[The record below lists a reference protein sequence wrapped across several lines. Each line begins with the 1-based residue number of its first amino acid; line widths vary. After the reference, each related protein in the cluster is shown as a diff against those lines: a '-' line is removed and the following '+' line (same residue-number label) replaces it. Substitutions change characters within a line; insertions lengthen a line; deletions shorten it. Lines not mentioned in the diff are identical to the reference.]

1 MKIFFRFFIYI
12 LFILNYISYVNSQQG
27 QNPLQKFKCTSPNHN
42 LKVGDEVILC
52 IHVPELK
59 KKVAFK
65 LKVDEYSAISIE
77 NGFNKIVL
85 PKEESNLGRLL
96 IEEDPKNNTSD
107 DEIKE
112 QVQFVGQIGNI
123 TSAYPS
129 VSFLK
134 IYYFYLLI

>member
-1 MKIFFRFFIYI
+1 MKIFNFIII
-12 LFILNYISYVNSQQG
+12 LLLLSFSSEDNVY
-27 QNPLQKFKCTSPNHN
+27 KCRSSDTDE
-42 LKVGDEVILC
+42 KVEIGDEVILC

-85 PKEESNLGRLL
+85 PKEENNLGRLL

-107 DEIKE
+107 EEIKE

>member
-1 MKIFFRFFIYI
+1 MKIFNFIII
-12 LFILNYISYVNSQQG
+12 LLLLSFSSEDNVY
-27 QNPLQKFKCTSPNHN
+27 KCRSSDTDE
-42 LKVGDEVILC
+42 KVEIGDEVILC

-85 PKEESNLGRLL
+85 PKEENNLGRLL

>member
-1 MKIFFRFFIYI
+1 MKIFNFIII
-12 LFILNYISYVNSQQG
+12 LLLLSFSSEDNVY
-27 QNPLQKFKCTSPNHN
+27 KCRSSDTDE
-42 LKVGDEVILC
+42 KVEIGDEVILC

-85 PKEESNLGRLL
+85 PKEENNLGRLL

-112 QVQFVGQIGNI
+112 EVQFVGQIGNI

>member
-1 MKIFFRFFIYI
+1 MKIFNFIII
-12 LFILNYISYVNSQQG
+12 LLLLSFSSEDNVY
-27 QNPLQKFKCTSPNHN
+27 KCRSSDTDE
-42 LKVGDEVILC
+42 KVEIGDEVILC

>member
-1 MKIFFRFFIYI
+1 MKIFNFIII
-12 LFILNYISYVNSQQG
+12 LLLLSFSSEDNVY
-27 QNPLQKFKCTSPNHN
+27 KCRSSDTDE
-42 LKVGDEVILC
+42 KVEIGDEVILC

-134 IYYFYLLI
+134 IYYFYL